1 MVGCDY
7 MEVIVFSVSV
17 NHVNGSLLDFTFLI
31 PYGLYLLLCFLLKEF
46 INSLYYKSIKSEVSI
61 SKKRFT
67 TIKHFVYD
75 TLIDLPNSKF
85 VLMIDEET
93 KIITPAVYT
102 KRNGRVSMIN
112 SLYYKSIKSE
122 VSISKKRFTTIKHF
136 VYDTLIDLPNS
147 KFVLM
152 IDEETKIITP
162 AVYTKRNGR
171 VSMINRNADFDVYE
185 QIEINNGSFL
195 KDYTFIRSY
204 KIRDKKTGEQVLFV
218 AVPNRETDIL
228 AYSDSAHKADKTV
241 TFGKFRIFC
250 FIETD
255 NNPYTDLL
263 VDSEKIHLEKSKRK
277 GMYFI
282 GLDEVTK
289 EK

>member
-1 MVGCDY
+1 M
-7 MEVIVFSVSV
+7 
-17 NHVNGSLLDFTFLI
+17 FLV
-31 PYGLYLLLCFLLKEF
+31 KEF
-46 INSLYYKSIKSEVSI
+46 
-61 SKKRFT
+61 
-67 TIKHFVYD
+67 
-75 TLIDLPNSKF
+75 
-85 VLMIDEET
+85 
-93 KIITPAVYT
+93 
-102 KRNGRVSMIN
+102 IN

-185 QIEINNGSFL
+185 QIEINNGSF
-195 KDYTFIRSY
+195 Y
-204 KIRDKKTGEQVLFV
+204 KRLHIYQKLTKSENKKTGEQVLFV

-250 FIETD
+250 FVETD
-255 NNPYTDLL
+255 NNLYTDLI

>member
-1 MVGCDY
+1 M
-7 MEVIVFSVSV
+7 
-17 NHVNGSLLDFTFLI
+17 FLV
-31 PYGLYLLLCFLLKEF
+31 KEF
-46 INSLYYKSIKSEVSI
+46 
-61 SKKRFT
+61 
-67 TIKHFVYD
+67 
-75 TLIDLPNSKF
+75 
-85 VLMIDEET
+85 
-93 KIITPAVYT
+93 
-102 KRNGRVSMIN
+102 IN

-185 QIEINNGSFL
+185 QIEINNGSFS

-250 FIETD
+250 FVETD
-255 NNPYTDLL
+255 NNLYTDLI

>member
-1 MVGCDY
+1 

-85 VLMIDEET
+85 VLMIDE
-93 KIITPAVYT
+93 K
-102 KRNGRVSMIN
+102 
-112 SLYYKSIKSE
+112 
-122 VSISKKRFTTIKHF
+122 
-136 VYDTLIDLPNS
+136 
-147 KFVLM
+147 
-152 IDEETKIITP
+152 TKIITP

-171 VSMINRNADFDVYE
+171 VSMINRNAEYTAFE
-185 QIEINNGSFL
+185 HIELSDDTYSGE
-195 KDYTFIRSY
+195 YTFIRIC
-204 KIRDKKTGEQVLFV
+204 KVKDRKTGEQVLFV

-228 AYSDSAHKADKTV
+228 AYSDSAHKADKTI

-255 NNPYTDLL
+255 NNTYTDLL

-282 GLDEVTK
+282 GLDEVKK

>member
-7 MEVIVFSVSV
+7 MEGIAFSVSV

-31 PYGLYLLLCFLLKEF
+31 PYGFYLLLCFLLKEF
-46 INSLYYKSIKSEVSI
+46 INSLYYKSIESEISI
-61 SKKRFT
+61 SKKRLT
-67 TIKHFVYD
+67 VIKHFVYD
-75 TLIDLPNSKF
+75 TLIDLQNSKF
-85 VLMIDEET
+85 VLMLDEET
-93 KIITPAVYT
+93 KKISPAVYT
-102 KRNGRVSMIN
+102 KRNN
-112 SLYYKSIKSE
+112 
-122 VSISKKRFTTIKHF
+122 
-136 VYDTLIDLPNS
+136 
-147 KFVLM
+147 
-152 IDEETKIITP
+152 
-162 AVYTKRNGR
+162 R
-171 VSMINRNADFDVYE
+171 VSMINRNAEYTAFE
-185 QIEINNGSFL
+185 HIELSDNTYSGE
-195 KDYTFIRSY
+195 YTFIRSC

-250 FIETD
+250 FVEPE
-255 NNPYTDLL
+255 NNSYTDLL

>member
-1 MVGCDY
+1 MVGFDY

-75 TLIDLPNSKF
+75 TLIDLPNS
-85 VLMIDEET
+85 
-93 KIITPAVYT
+93 
-102 KRNGRVSMIN
+102 
-112 SLYYKSIKSE
+112 
-122 VSISKKRFTTIKHF
+122 
-136 VYDTLIDLPNS
+136 
-147 KFVLM
+147 
-152 IDEETKIITP
+152 
-162 AVYTKRNGR
+162 
-171 VSMINRNADFDVYE
+171 
-185 QIEINNGSFL
+185 
-195 KDYTFIRSY
+195 
-204 KIRDKKTGEQVLFV
+204 
-218 AVPNRETDIL
+218 ETDIL

-250 FIETD
+250 FVETD
-255 NNPYTDLL
+255 NNLYTDLI

-282 GLDEVTK
+282 GLNEVK
-289 EK
+289 KKK

>member
-1 MVGCDY
+1 MPSMCSGKNSGLC
-7 MEVIVFSVSV
+7 
-17 NHVNGSLLDFTFLI
+17 SLCLTLRVAH
-31 PYGLYLLLCFLLKEF
+31 CTLK
-46 INSLYYKSIKSEVSI
+46 N
-61 SKKRFT
+61 
-67 TIKHFVYD
+67 
-75 TLIDLPNSKF
+75 
-85 VLMIDEET
+85 
-93 KIITPAVYT
+93 
-102 KRNGRVSMIN
+102 
-112 SLYYKSIKSE
+112 
-122 VSISKKRFTTIKHF
+122 
-136 VYDTLIDLPNS
+136 
-147 KFVLM
+147 
-152 IDEETKIITP
+152 
-162 AVYTKRNGR
+162 
-171 VSMINRNADFDVYE
+171 
-185 QIEINNGSFL
+185 
-195 KDYTFIRSY
+195 
-204 KIRDKKTGEQVLFV
+204 KKTGEQVLFV

>member
-1 MVGCDY
+1 
-7 MEVIVFSVSV
+7 MEVIFFSVSV
-17 NHVNGSLLDFTFLI
+17 NHVNGSHLDFTFLI

-112 SLYYKSIKSE
+112 
-122 VSISKKRFTTIKHF
+122 
-136 VYDTLIDLPNS
+136 
-147 KFVLM
+147 
-152 IDEETKIITP
+152 
-162 AVYTKRNGR
+162 
-171 VSMINRNADFDVYE
+171 RNADFDVYE
-185 QIEINNGSFL
+185 QIEINNGSFS

-204 KIRDKKTGEQVLFV
+204 KIRDKKTGEHVLFV

-250 FIETD
+250 FVETD
-255 NNPYTDLL
+255 NNLYTDLI

>member
-1 MVGCDY
+1 MSF
-7 MEVIVFSVSV
+7 VINTVHPFIKNEAFHRHS
-17 NHVNGSLLDFTFLI
+17 I
-31 PYGLYLLLCFLLKEF
+31 LLLIILL
-46 INSLYYKSIKSEVSI
+46 LIKLICIIISHIFDNFYFDTIDSEI
-61 SKKRFT
+61 SFVNKRHNRV
-67 TIKHFVYD
+67 KHFVYD

-85 VLMIDEET
+85 VLMIDEKT
-93 KIITPAVYT
+93 KII
-102 KRNGRVSMIN
+102 S
-112 SLYYKSIKSE
+112 
-122 VSISKKRFTTIKHF
+122 
-136 VYDTLIDLPNS
+136 
-147 KFVLM
+147 
-152 IDEETKIITP
+152 P

-185 QIEINNGSFL
+185 QIEINNGSFS
-195 KDYTFIRSY
+195 KDYTFIRSC

-218 AVPNRETDIL
+218 AVPNRETDVL

-250 FIETD
+250 FVETD

-263 VDSEKIHLEKSKRK
+263 VDSEKIHLKKSKRK